1 MRGVGLLAL
10 AAAINGNALAQ
21 SVEPEGAGVP
31 AAAPAPTQ
39 ATADAPPAVPAETV
53 PAETGVGEAGLAEI
67 IVTATRRDTNL
78 QTTPVA
84 VSAVDSSLIN
94 QAAPRDIGALAT
106 FVPHF
111 SAAKITGFTAASF
124 PLRGVRFHNTND
136 YNQLPVGVF
145 PHP

>member
-1 MRGVGLLAL
+1 MSTQFAIRGVGLLAL

-53 PAETGVGEAGLAEI
+53 PAETGVGEAGLSEI

-84 VSAVDSSLIN
+84 VSAVDSSPLN
-94 QAAPRDIGALAT
+94 QAAPSDIVDPAPLVHTFSEAQHTSSKIGQHTCRDT
-106 FVPHF
+106 RCRDV
-111 SAAKITGFTAASF
+111 
-124 PLRGVRFHNTND
+124 
-136 YNQLPVGVF
+136 
-145 PHP
+145 

>member
-1 MRGVGLLAL
+1 MSTQFAIRGVGLLAL

-53 PAETGVGEAGLAEI
+53 PAETGVGEAGLSEI

-84 VSAVDSSLIN
+84 VSAVDSSLIH
-94 QAAPRDIGALAT
+94 QAAPRDIGDIAT
-106 FVPHF
+106 FVPNF
-111 SAAKITGFTAASF
+111 SKIGRAACRE
-124 PLRGVRFHNTND
+124 RGWQN
-136 YNQLPVGVF
+136 
-145 PHP
+145 

>member
-1 MRGVGLLAL
+1 MSTQFAIRGVGLLAL

-53 PAETGVGEAGLAEI
+53 PAETGVGEAGLSEI

-94 QAAPRDIGALAT
+94 QAAPQIGRAHVELQSLMRISYA
-106 FVPHF
+106 
-111 SAAKITGFTAASF
+111 
-124 PLRGVRFHNTND
+124 
-136 YNQLPVGVF
+136 VF
-145 PHP
+145 CLKKKTKQKTHTP